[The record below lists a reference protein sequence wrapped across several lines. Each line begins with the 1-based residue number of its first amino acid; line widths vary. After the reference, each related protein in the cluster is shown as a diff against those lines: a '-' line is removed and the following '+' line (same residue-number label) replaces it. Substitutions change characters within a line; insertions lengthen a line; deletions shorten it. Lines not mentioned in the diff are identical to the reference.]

1 MYNHEETSFPACLS
15 YPNLMKPILRL
26 LFLSTILVGSN
37 ADMRSQTT
45 ESTSNPIDY
54 WAIENAAER
63 AKLPLYKTI
72 PAAKPHELTPSNELP
87 PRSDYR
93 DWYRSHGDHSGSR
106 YSGLTQ
112 IDRSNVKNLKLA
124 WIYRSQDMPKK
135 SAATQTN
142 PIIVNGVMY
151 LPTVGHKVVAVDAA
165 NGKEIWRF
173 DPGSPPSQR
182 GIFYWDNPPGG
193 NGDRIV
199 FTSDLKLIALIAS
212 FGEWADGHPTSHLV
226 NVEGYRL
233 FLAEGLDKSGEF
245 GEIGSV
251 MSPSN
256 SYFQVLLPY
265 GMLKFALVF
274 SEWFPLVSG
283 AASFDVNAID

>member
-1 MYNHEETSFPACLS
+1 MYNHDETSLPNCPSFPN
-15 YPNLMKPILRL
+15 YMKPTLRL
-26 LFLSTILVGSN
+26 LLLSTTLIGLITDV
-37 ADMRSQTT
+37 RSQTT
-45 ESTSNPIDY
+45 ENIPKATDY

-124 WIYRSQDMPKK
+124 WIYRSQDMPIK
-135 SAATQTN
+135 SAPTQTN
-142 PIIVNGVMY
+142 PIIVNRVMY

-182 GIFYWDNPPGG
+182 GIFYWRNPPSG

-199 FTSDLKLIALIAS
+199 FTSGLKLIALLADSGELDPS
-212 FGEWADGHPTSHLV
+212 FGEDGIISILNASLPTPSSLS
-226 NVEGYRL
+226 RT
-233 FLAEGLDKSGEF
+233 SGF
-245 GEIGSV
+245 V
-251 MSPSN
+251 H
-256 SYFQVLLPY
+256 F
-265 GMLKFALVF
+265 
-274 SEWFPLVSG
+274 
-283 AASFDVNAID
+283 